1 MLLSSIISFIRGII
15 TFCLMLSYSIKE
27 PNQKQ
32 EYCTYLACSCLPALT
47 LLELFEHFIKSVER
61 FCEKNRVN
69 GQNNAYGD
77 NEEQST
83 LRRFDTQSKKEEKN
97 KIVKEYKC

>member
-1 MLLSSIISFIRGII
+1 M
-15 TFCLMLSYSIKE
+15 
-27 PNQKQ
+27 
-32 EYCTYLACSCLPALT
+32 
-47 LLELFEHFIKSVER
+47 ER

-83 LRRFDTQSKKEEKN
+83 LRRLDTQSKKEEKN